1 MGKENGG
8 LFSLLLLVKA
18 ITRIIHVKLGCGSII
33 TNRGQQHMAR
43 NTSSF
48 YPKCLFTYTWF
59 LYFFCLFFHE
69 NKIGKKSPCPL
80 CCNIYYF
87 CYCLNKEMLEVHGML
102 YLLEL
107 DIWRF
112 FTFRFITLSC
122 SSELC

>member
-18 ITRIIHVKLGCGSII
+18 IARIIHVKLGCGSII

-43 NTSSF
+43 NTSTF
-48 YPKCLFTYTWF
+48 YPKCLFTYTHGFCIF
-59 LYFFCLFFHE
+59 LPFFRE
-69 NKIGKKSPCPL
+69 NKIGKKGPAPL

-112 FTFRFITLSC
+112 FLH
-122 SSELC
+122 LDL

>member
-1 MGKENGG
+1 MGKKNGGG
-8 LFSLLLLVKA
+8 LFSLLVKA
-18 ITRIIHVKLGCGSII
+18 IARIIHVKPGGSII

-43 NTSSF
+43 NTSTF

-59 LYFFCLFFHE
+59 LYFFSPFFRE
-69 NKIGKKSPCPL
+69 NKIGGKKWPSPL

-107 DIWRF
+107 DIWHF